1 MARASRHD
9 HARQMATVE
18 TRYRYL
24 VVGEDGLGTDL
35 RHGLAVLLAAVLD
48 DGERYRRRAWR
59 TLRPTFRVVAL
70 QADGE
75 SVGQASCFWVPTR
88 PPIRLVGL
96 GDVAVAPD
104 HRRRQVA
111 RTVCGLAVQEAWRL
125 HAAAVLLKTK
135 PLRAVFGDL
144 GFVPAI
150 DGRFFFK
157 ENGAPT
163 VHPDWM
169 AAFGAVLPATVE
181 LEEGDF

>member
-1 MARASRHD
+1 
-9 HARQMATVE
+9 MATVE

-24 VVGEDGLGTDL
+24 VVDEDGIDSDL
-35 RHGLAVLLAAVLD
+35 RQGLAILLAAILD

-59 TLRPTFRVVAL
+59 TLRPAYRVVAL

-75 SVGQASCFWVPTR
+75 PIGQASGFLVPCR

-104 HRRRQVA
+104 HRRRNVA
-111 RTVCGLAVQEAWRL
+111 RTLCAIAVNEAWRL
-125 HAAAVLLKTK
+125 HASAVLLKTK
-135 PLRAVFGDL
+135 PLRTVFRDL
-144 GFVPAI
+144 GFEPAT
-150 DGRFFFK
+150 DCRFFFR
-157 ENGAPT
+157 EFGAST

-169 AAFGAVLPATVE
+169 AAVREQLPASIE

>member
-1 MARASRHD
+1 
-9 HARQMATVE
+9 MATVE

-24 VVGEDGLGTDL
+24 VVDEDGIGSDL
-35 RHGLAVLLAAVLD
+35 RRGLAVLLAAILD

-59 TLRPTFRVVAL
+59 TLRPAFRVVAL

-75 SVGQASCFWVPTR
+75 PVGQASCFWVPTR
-88 PPIRLVGL
+88 PSIRLVGL

-125 HAAAVLLKTK
+125 HAAAILLKTR
-135 PLRAVFGDL
+135 PLRTVFADL
-144 GFVPAI
+144 GFEAASHP
-150 DGRFFFK
+150 FFYV
-157 ENGAPT
+157 ERGERT

-169 AAFGAVLPATVE
+169 AAFAAELPSSVE

>member
-1 MARASRHD
+1 
-9 HARQMATVE
+9 MATVE

-24 VVGEDGLGTDL
+24 VVDEDGIGSDL
-35 RHGLAVLLAAVLD
+35 RRGLAVLLSAILE

-59 TLRPTFRVVAL
+59 TLRPAFRVVAV

-75 SVGQASCFWVPTR
+75 PVGQASCFWVPTR
-88 PPIRLVGL
+88 PPIRLIGL

-125 HAAAVLLKTK
+125 RGAAILLKTK
-135 PLRAVFGDL
+135 PLRTVFADL
-144 GFVPAI
+144 AFEAATG
-150 DGRFFFK
+150 GRFFYV
-157 ENGAPT
+157 ENGTPT

-169 AAFGAVLPATVE
+169 AAVSAELPAKIE

>member
-1 MARASRHD
+1 MARASRRG
-9 HARQMATVE
+9 HAAAMATVE

-24 VVGEDGLGTDL
+24 VVDEDGIGIQL
-35 RHGLAVLLAAVLD
+35 RHGLAMLLAAILD
-48 DGERYRRRAWR
+48 DGEVYRRRAWR
-59 TLRPTFRVVAL
+59 TLRPTFRVIAT

-75 SVGQASCFWVPTR
+75 PIGQASAFSVPTR
-88 PPIRLVGL
+88 PPIHLVGI

-125 HAAAVLLKTK
+125 HATAILLKTK
-135 PLRAVFGDL
+135 PLRTVFADL
-144 GFVPAI
+144 GFEAATEP
-150 DGRFFFK
+150 FFYM
-157 ENGAPT
+157 ERGERT

-169 AAFGAVLPATVE
+169 AAFTTELPPSVE

>member
-1 MARASRHD
+1 
-9 HARQMATVE
+9 MATVE

-24 VVGEDGLGTDL
+24 VVDEDGIGIEL
-35 RHGLAVLLAAVLD
+35 RHGLAMLLAAILD
-48 DGERYRRRAWR
+48 DGEVYRRRAWR

-70 QADGE
+70 QADGDP
-75 SVGQASCFWVPTR
+75 VGQASCFWVPTR

-125 HAAAVLLKTK
+125 HASAILLKTK
-135 PLRAVFGDL
+135 PLRTVFADL
-144 GFVPAI
+144 GFEEAASGP
-150 DGRFFFK
+150 FFSV
-157 ENGAPT
+157 ENGSRT
-163 VHPDWM
+163 THPDWM
-169 AAFGAVLPATVE
+169 AAFATDLPAPVE

>member
-1 MARASRHD
+1 
-9 HARQMATVE
+9 MATVE

-24 VVGEDGLGTDL
+24 VVDEDGIGIEL
-35 RHGLAVLLAAVLD
+35 RHGLAMLLAATLD
-48 DGERYRRRAWR
+48 DGEVYRRRAWR

-70 QADGE
+70 QADGDP
-75 SVGQASCFWVPTR
+75 VGQASCFWVPTR

-125 HAAAVLLKTK
+125 HASAILLKTK
-135 PLRAVFGDL
+135 PLRTVFADL
-144 GFVPAI
+144 GFEEAASGP
-150 DGRFFFK
+150 FFFV
-157 ENGAPT
+157 ENGSRT
-163 VHPDWM
+163 THPDWM
-169 AAFGAVLPATVE
+169 AAFATDLPAPVE